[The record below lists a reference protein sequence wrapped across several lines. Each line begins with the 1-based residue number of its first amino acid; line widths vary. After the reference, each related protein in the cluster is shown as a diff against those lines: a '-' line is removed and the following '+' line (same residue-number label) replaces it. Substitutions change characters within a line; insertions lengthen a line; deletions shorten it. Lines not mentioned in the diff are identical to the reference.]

1 MPRESAEEKIA
12 RIVRETMAGERRSEE
27 EKSNPQLG
35 KLRQLIR
42 EEVGGVLG
50 DLLNDRGDAGRGG
63 SRRRRPAD
71 QGEDDDEEGGGD
83 FIKALFG

>member
-12 RIVRETMAGERRSEE
+12 RIVRETMAGERRADE
-27 EKSNPQLG
+27 EKANPQLG

-50 DLLNDRGDAGRGG
+50 ELLNDKGDGGRRR
-63 SRRRRPAD
+63 SRRS
-71 QGEDDDEEGGGD
+71 DDEDEEGEAGGD
-83 FIKALFG
+83 FIKSLFG

>member
-1 MPRESAEEKIA
+1 MPQRETAEEKIA

-27 EKSNPQLG
+27 EKANPQLG

-50 DLLNDRGDAGRGG
+50 ELLNDRGDAGKPSG
-63 SRRRRPAD
+63 RRRSAD
-71 QGEDDDEEGGGD
+71 EGDENDGGD
-83 FIKALFG
+83 IVKALFG

>member
-1 MPRESAEEKIA
+1 MPQRESAEDKIA
-12 RIVRETMAGERRSEE
+12 RIVRETMAGERRAEE

-50 DLLNDRGDAGRGG
+50 DLLNDRGDSGKPAGR
-63 SRRRRPAD
+63 RRAAD
-71 QGEDDDEEGGGD
+71 DDDEGNGGD
-83 FIKALFG
+83 IVKAIFG